1 MHQYIYMYRIWFIHG
16 YWKQTSAMPPKVQT
30 PAHRP
35 CKARRSPDRRGEFGD
50 SGWMCLNIALNGMNT
65 EQQCDNVNVGVNL
78 MLTSVFLC
86 VLGGIRMLPCMF
98 LSITLCLFAF
108 ELTPFLNS
116 MIGVDGLEVVDM
128 CWAAVR
134 MYSGYSWRFLETS
147 QCDVTMILLFT
158 ESTSSHTRA
167 IVPCQDFGWSSVG
180 AFESW
185 TPFQQVA
192 VQNQR
197 PFPGLS

>member
-1 MHQYIYMYRIWFIHG
+1 MVIENKLKRCLRKSKPLHTGLARPEG
-16 YWKQTSAMPPKVQT
+16 LQTGEENSGILCRNVSEYSLEWHE
-30 PAHRP
+30 HRTTMWQ
-35 CKARRSPDRRGEFGD
+35 CECWGELDAYLF
-50 SGWMCLNIALNGMNT
+50 
-65 EQQCDNVNVGVNL
+65 
-78 MLTSVFLC
+78 FLC
-86 VLGGIRMLPCMF
+86 VFGGIRMLPCMF

-108 ELTPFLNS
+108 KLTPFLNS

-134 MYSGYSWRFLETS
+134 MYSGYSWRFLETC
-147 QCDVTMILLFT
+147 QCDVTLILLFT

-167 IVPCQDFGWSSVG
+167 IVPCQDSGWSSVG

-185 TPFQQVA
+185 TPFQQA